1 MLPAR
6 LLTERI
12 EAGVDEVGRG
22 CLAGPV
28 CAAAVILPPD
38 FSLPGLTDSK
48 QLSLRQREAMD
59 AEIRNRALAFAI
71 GEASPVEI
79 DRLNILGAT
88 FLAMHRAIEALDP
101 APEYLLIDG
110 NRFRTALPIPYE
122 TLVKGDG
129 RVASIAAASVLAK
142 VHRDKLMVKYS
153 GEYPGYGWER
163 NVGYGTTDHLKGISR
178 LGLTPLHRRSFR
190 PCHPTLFDSEELKGG
205 PSLTSEAS
213 ELGR

>member
-1 MLPAR
+1 MCPRAKHDPAKLPAR
-6 LLTERI
+6 LRSERI

-59 AEIRNRALAFAI
+59 TEIRERALAFAI
-71 GEASPVEI
+71 GEASPEEI

-88 FLAMHRAIEALDP
+88 LLAMHRAIEALTP
-101 APEYLLIDG
+101 KPEYLLIDG
-110 NRFRTALPIPYE
+110 NRFRTSLTIPFE

-142 VHRDKLMVKYS
+142 VHRDRLMEEYAK
-153 GEYPGYGWER
+153 EYPGYGWER
-163 NVGYGTTDHLKGISR
+163 NVGYGTAEHLKGIAR
-178 LGLTPLHRRSFR
+178 QGLTPLHRRSFR
-190 PCHPTLFDSEELKGG
+190 PCRPTLFDIQ
-205 PSLTSEAS
+205 
-213 ELGR
+213 